1 MNTTG
6 EHIVLQ
12 RQCRRTGYTL
22 LAIRLFLAMVELV
35 FDFIKDFCHANY
47 WLGYQDIIRGRIED
61 LIEAMQARKNYNLK
75 LPGFIRTIR
84 ETGNILLSEFR
95 DIYTI
100 LVKIMFPCAHA
111 CTAGSFIVRNRV
123 IYLAFVYEIQGD
135 HLLIMLQSD
144 KGLQELRLGA
154 TCGEMLSH
162 AIERTRRVHFRW
174 AHNGLKYT
182 VLHEDAEWSRKRK
195 FSTYE
200 GNPLR
205 KKQYV

>member
-1 MNTTG
+1 MNTTD
-6 EHIVLQ
+6 EPIVLEE
-12 RQCRRTGYTL
+12 CRRTNRNTL
-22 LAIRLFLAMVELV
+22 YRRMFNAMVTLV
-35 FDFIKDFCHANY
+35 FDFIHNFYHASYWIGFNY
-47 WLGYQDIIRGRIED
+47 PMRNAD
-61 LIEAMQARKNYNLK
+61 LIKAMQARKNYILN
-75 LPGFIRTIR
+75 LPGFIRKTR
-84 ETGNILLSEFR
+84 ETGNMLLSEFR
-95 DIYTI
+95 DIYTKM
-100 LVKIMFPCAHA
+100 VQIMFPCAHA
-111 CTAGSFIVRNRV
+111 CTTGSFIVMDHV

-144 KGLQELRLGA
+144 RGLQELRQGA

-162 AIERTRRVHFRW
+162 AIFYTRRVHFMW
-174 AHNGLKYT
+174 AHNGLQYT